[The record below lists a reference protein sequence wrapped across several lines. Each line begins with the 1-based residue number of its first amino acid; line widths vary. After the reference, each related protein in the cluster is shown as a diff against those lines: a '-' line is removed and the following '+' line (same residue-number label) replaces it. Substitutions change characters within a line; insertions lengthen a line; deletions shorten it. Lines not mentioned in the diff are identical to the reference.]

1 MSLDA
6 NSRTKNLP
14 PSWNQWWRGR
24 GIQHFCGG
32 SLLLQFNVSWREISL
47 IYLLELI
54 SISVAVKSAYKN
66 DRTITTLALSPILR
80 SKRAA
85 QRVATKVITVVA
97 ITSAKLAYINARTV
111 STPEILK
118 SISRYLLNKHVK
130 WFPDIISL
138 PWVCVYHITWKRY
151 AWWADPEAAVVLM

>member
-1 MSLDA
+1 M
-6 NSRTKNLP
+6 
-14 PSWNQWWRGR
+14 
-24 GIQHFCGG
+24 
-32 SLLLQFNVSWREISL
+32 QFNVSWREISL

-138 PWVCVYHITWKRY
+138 P
-151 AWWADPEAAVVLM
+151 